1 MNFKITTGILKNL
14 PLTLNPNPS
23 TRPTKSIVRQSCF
36 NTIGSEIIESV
47 FIEGFGGCG
56 SMGIEALSRGASR
69 AIFFEKDAFA
79 YEILL
84 ENLALANKRESSLV
98 FQAYN
103 ADFFTAFWNLQKAIL
118 SAHNVI
124 LYLDPPFCIRKGMED
139 IYEQCFTFIQS
150 LEQGFVN
157 LIVFEHWSEY
167 NIPHF
172 IGDFALYKTRK
183 FGKTTLTYYLLK
195 DA

>member
-14 PLTLNPNPS
+14 PLMLNPNPS

-36 NTIGSEIIESV
+36 NTIGSEIVGSV

-69 AIFFEKDAFA
+69 AIFFEKDTFA

-84 ENLALANKRESSLV
+84 QNLTLAQKRESSLV
-98 FQAYN
+98 FQTYN
-103 ADFFTAFWNLQKAIL
+103 TDFFTAFWNIEKAVL
-118 SAHNVI
+118 SYNVI
-124 LYLDPPFCIRKGMED
+124 LYLDPPFCIREGMED
-139 IYEQCFTFIQS
+139 IYEQCFTFIRS
-150 LEQGFVN
+150 LTQGFVN

-172 IGDFALYKTRK
+172 IGDFGLHKTRK

-195 DA
+195 DT